1 MRRVGWC
8 VRVVALTAASR
19 SKFTTCFR
27 VATATHS
34 RHSVQSSYAPYP
46 VQSTQCDS
54 FVTCPARCSTSR
66 VPFRRSRAFA
76 APPKP
81 LGPATR
87 RIGRPRAVRF
97 ALRLR
102 RILRRWGR
110 QRRRFR
116 GRLLGGNAL
125 LIICVNFCNG
135 RANGCNLDHSRA
147 HYPSDA
153 RWRIATTLI
162 SQEYDSRS
170 RTFRRPPWPPCRCT
184 ACRPGARLPAR
195 PRPASRPR

>member
-1 MRRVGWC
+1 MRRVGC
-8 VRVVALTAASR
+8 RVRVVALMAAAR

-27 VATATHS
+27 ATATTHP
-34 RHSVQSSYAPYP
+34 RHSVQSSYALYP
-46 VQSTQCDS
+46 VHFIHCDS
-54 FVTCPARCSTSR
+54 FITCPARRCASR
-66 VPFRRSRAFA
+66 VASPRSRAFA

-81 LGPATR
+81 HSPATR
-87 RIGRPRAVRF
+87 RVGRPRAVGF

-110 QRRRFR
+110 QRRRLR
-116 GRLLGGNAL
+116 GRLRDGSAL
-125 LIICVNFCNG
+125 LIICVNFCNR
-135 RANGCNLDHSRA
+135 RANGCNLDHLRA

-170 RTFRRPPWPPCRCT
+170 RTFRRPPWPPCTCT
-184 ACRPGARLPAR
+184 ACRLRACLPAR
-195 PRPASRPR
+195 PRPASRPC